1 MYSTQH
7 QWLLS
12 NLLEFYQNREYL
24 DIVKKIINREYV
36 IHKSKKLSIRI
47 VNWFV
52 TNYAKQHFTV
62 YEIPVKSSDPVPR
75 SVTPVPNPVSNE
87 ELKTAPVVSDAKPD
101 IKTERFFVWTS
112 YKSTEDSYS
121 KQMFDPYCRQ
131 DRILIPYD
139 EQTRIE
145 TTIGQLHF
153 FKWAILNN
161 VIEYIIEHFDAIDR
175 DMSVRL
181 NTVKRKETLVPGTN
195 PGPVPVE
202 NGKTRKKREELSV
215 SACRSIRKEFVPI
228 KITF

>member
-24 DIVKKIINREYV
+24 DIVKRIINREYV

-62 YEIPVKSSDPVPR
+62 YEIPSKTDSS
-75 SVTPVPNPVSNE
+75 SSCSSSN
-87 ELKTAPVVSDAKPD
+87 SDTNID
-101 IKTERFFVWTS
+101 ITKERFFVWTS

-153 FKWAILNN
+153 FKWAILNH

-181 NTVKRKETLVPGTN
+181 NTVKRKETLTPNSTGNGVTQGGLP
-195 PGPVPVE
+195 E

-215 SACRSIRKEFVPI
+215 SACRSIRKEFVPN
-228 KITF
+228 KISF

>member
-12 NLLEFYQNREYL
+12 NLLDFYQNREHL
-24 DIVKKIINREYV
+24 DVVKKIINREYV
-36 IHKSKKLSIRI
+36 VHKSKKLSIRI

-52 TNYAKQHFTV
+52 TNYSKQHFTV
-62 YEIPVKSSDPVPR
+62 YEIPCKSDK
-75 SVTPVPNPVSNE
+75 E
-87 ELKTAPVVSDAKPD
+87 
-101 IKTERFFVWTS
+101 TERFFVWTS

-131 DRILIPYD
+131 ERILIPYD

-153 FKWAILNN
+153 FKWAIMNR

-181 NTVKRKETLVPGTN
+181 NTVKRKEPAN
-195 PGPVPVE
+195 AVE
-202 NGKTRKKREELSV
+202 GKTRKKREELSV